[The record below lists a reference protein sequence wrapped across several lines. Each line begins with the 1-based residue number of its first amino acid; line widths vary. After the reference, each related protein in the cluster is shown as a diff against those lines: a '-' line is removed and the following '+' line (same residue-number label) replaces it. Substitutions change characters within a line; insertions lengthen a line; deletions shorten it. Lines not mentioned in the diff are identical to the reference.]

1 MDIPKAFRN
10 IVQQLQT
17 DPVRYKLFGIYWWPV
32 KKLLKAAG
40 YGPDQLP
47 MLGDYQDDEI
57 AALVPALPLEQ
68 MLRTAFEEFG
78 FNARFPHPNGVVED
92 PDGELVTI
100 FDQDAGI

>member
-17 DPVRYKLFGIYWWPV
+17 DPVRYKLFGIYWWPI
-32 KKLLKAAG
+32 KKLLKGAG

-57 AALVPALPLEQ
+57 AAHVGDRMPTPVTGKLSRRRDATLPA
-68 MLRTAFEEFG
+68 
-78 FNARFPHPNGVVED
+78 
-92 PDGELVTI
+92 
-100 FDQDAGI
+100 